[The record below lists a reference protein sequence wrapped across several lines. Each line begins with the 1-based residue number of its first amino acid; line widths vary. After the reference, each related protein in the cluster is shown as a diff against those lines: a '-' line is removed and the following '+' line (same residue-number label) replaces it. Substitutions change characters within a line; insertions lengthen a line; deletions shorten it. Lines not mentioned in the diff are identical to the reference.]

1 MKDFRSLTART
12 GLRIVFVSEA
22 PFPFFR
28 LSGAATPT
36 PLVKDSHE
44 GMFRFLRVR

>member
-12 GLRIVFVSEA
+12 GLRIVLLSEA
-22 PFPFFR
+22 PFTFSLVWGGYPY
-28 LSGAATPT
+28 

-44 GMFRFLRVR
+44 GMFLFLRER